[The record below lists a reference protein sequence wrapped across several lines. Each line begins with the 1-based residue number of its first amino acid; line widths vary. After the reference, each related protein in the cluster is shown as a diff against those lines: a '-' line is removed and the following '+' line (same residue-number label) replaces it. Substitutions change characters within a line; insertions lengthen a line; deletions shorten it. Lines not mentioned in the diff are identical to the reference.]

1 MSEQSQIYNC
11 EEEEDVK
18 KKKKKPKIPKL
29 PNKIVVIKNSEKDQ
43 GNWMEKWDKPKNRN
57 PGHIIHPFRLM
68 ALGGVGRGKSNCC
81 KNIFLRHQSGE
92 HKFQK
97 LIIITCSEDSTEW
110 LDCNPNEVLTEIPDL
125 DIFDGEEKTCVILD
139 DYETIKISKEQL
151 RKLSTLMRF
160 ISSHRNV
167 SCMLSFQSF
176 FDTPAIARKVAN
188 CYMLYK
194 PNSKQEMDTIANRV
208 NLTSEQMRYLF
219 KHVITGTY
227 DHLFVDKTI
236 GTPYPYRRNIYDIIE
251 MEDSD
256 SD

>member
-1 MSEQSQIYNC
+1 MSNIITSQEYGANSD
-11 EEEEDVK
+11 EETIK
-18 KKKKKPKIPKL
+18 KKIKPKIPGL
-29 PNKIVVIKNSEKDQ
+29 PNRVVVIKNSEKDE
-43 GNWMEKWDKPKNRN
+43 GNWMEKWTPGRN

-68 ALGGVGRGKSNCC
+68 ALGGVGRGKSNSC
-81 KNIFLRHQSGE
+81 KNIFLRHQSSAN
-92 HKFQK
+92 KFQR

-110 LDCNPNEVLTEIPDL
+110 DDCEPDEVLTEIPDL

-160 ISSHRNV
+160 VSSHRNV

-176 FDTPAIARKVAN
+176 FDVPPIARKVAN
-188 CYMLYK
+188 CFMLYK
-194 PNSKQEMDTIANRV
+194 PNSRQEMDTIANRV
-208 NLTSEQMRYLF
+208 GLTSDQMKYLF

-236 GTPYPYRRNIYDIIE
+236 GTPYSLRKNIYEVIE
-251 MEDSD
+251 QDDSD